1 VKFLDRLRGAAK
13 TDEKEVVPQ
22 EPRLLGHDDPYY
34 SVSAKDAFIDV
45 LTKGSAVYR
54 PGLALSYT
62 DAAVEL
68 EQAIKVASLHCNEEL
83 KGRMLAFRDAVIEL
97 SMGGGSEEEE
107 RVARQHFTL
116 GCRLALGT
124 ND

>member
-1 VKFLDRLRGAAK
+1 MKFLDRLRGTAK
-13 TDEKEVVPQ
+13 ADEKEATPQ
-22 EPRLLGHDDPYY
+22 EPRLLGHDDPHY

-45 LTKGSAVYR
+45 LTKGSATHR

-68 EQAIKVASLHCNEEL
+68 EQAIEVASLYCNEEL
-83 KGRMLAFRDAVIEL
+83 KGRMFAFRDAVIEL

-107 RVARQHFTL
+107 RAARQHFTL

>member
-1 VKFLDRLRGAAK
+1 MKFLDRLRGTAK
-13 TDEKEVVPQ
+13 TGEKDAAPQ
-22 EPRLLGHDDPYY
+22 EPRLLGHEPYY

-45 LTKGSAVYR
+45 LTKGSAVHR

-68 EQAIKVASLHCNEEL
+68 ERAIEVASLYCNEEL

-97 SMGGGSEEEE
+97 SMGGGSADEE
-107 RVARQHFTL
+107 RAAREHFTL

>member
-1 VKFLDRLRGAAK
+1 VKFLDRLRGTAK
-13 TDEKEVVPQ
+13 TEEKEAAPQ
-22 EPRLLGHDDPYY
+22 EPRLLGHDEPHY

-45 LTKGSAVYR
+45 LTKGSAVHR

-62 DAAVEL
+62 DSATDL
-68 EQAIKVASLHCNEEL
+68 ERAIEVASLYCNEEL
-83 KGRMLAFRDAVIEL
+83 KRRMLAFRDAVIEL

-107 RVARQHFTL
+107 QTARQHFTL